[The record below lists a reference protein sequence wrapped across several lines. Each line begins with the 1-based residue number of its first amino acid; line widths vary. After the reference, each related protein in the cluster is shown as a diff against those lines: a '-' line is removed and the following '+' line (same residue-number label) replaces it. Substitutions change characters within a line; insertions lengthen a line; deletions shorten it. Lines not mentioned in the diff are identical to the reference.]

1 MAITAGMVKELR
13 EMTGAGMMDCKK
25 ALTETNGDMDAAVEV
40 LRKSGAAKMEKKQSR
55 IAAEGIARVAVNGN
69 VAVVAEVNSET
80 DFVAK
85 NETFQEFV
93 QTVADTALASGL
105 NGGANGEDIDALLA
119 TNGLS
124 ELLVEKTATIGEKLS
139 VRRFA
144 KVTGDVVTS
153 YIHGG
158 GRIGVIIA
166 ANGSA
171 DDAAKEAITNIAM
184 QVAAM
189 NPQYI
194 SRNDISDEELAKL
207 REITVD
213 SALNDAT
220 TLPKPILNKLID
232 KAINEKLWSDDDI
245 NNFNEHK
252 NNMNYVWNFLSDAAK
267 AKLGELAMADK
278 ESIMAE
284 KMFNGLV
291 EGRVSKQLK
300 EICLLDQ
307 TYVKAEDGKQSV
319 AKYLESVSKDLTI
332 TEMVRFEVGEGMEK
346 KQEDFAA
353 EVAAQMAGV

>member
-144 KVTGDVVTS
+144 KVTGDIVTS

-166 ANGSA
+166 ANGTT

-278 ESIMAE
+278 ESIVAE

>member
-40 LRKSGAAKMEKKQSR
+40 LRKSGAAKMEKKQST

-166 ANGSA
+166 ANGA
-171 DDAAKEAITNIAM
+171 TDDAAKEAITNIAM

-278 ESIMAE
+278 ESIVAE

-353 EVAAQMAGV
+353 EVAAQMGN